1 MVRPTKVTS
10 ELEHDVVAATHRE
23 DTALRIETAPSSQCG
38 LVMDGSGVCVLSYAR
53 TMRLFR
59 VDKRLNYG
67 RQCMKDL
74 LAEAAPFSQIL
85 DIGAGSGD
93 DLLASRTVCPG
104 ASLFAVDFSD
114 AAATALRARGVD
126 AIAMNVEE
134 DLMPYRAEAFGVVIS
149 NQTFEHAKDL
159 HWILHQVA
167 TVLEVG
173 GSFIVGVPNL
183 ASFHNRFLLLAG
195 SQPTCIRSVGPHV
208 RGFTTQDL
216 RDLVEIPWAGGM
228 RLASCRGANFYPF
241 PPTLARPLA
250 KIWPSAAWAVF
261 LRFEKS
267 RPYDGEYLSW
277 LIDQQFETSFRSGPR
292 NR

>member
-1 MVRPTKVTS
+1 VSASTLRRCRAS
-10 ELEHDVVAATHRE
+10 ES
-23 DTALRIETAPSSQCG
+23 IETAPSSHCDPVLVAVMGGRVDCALNNG
-38 LVMDGSGVCVLSYAR
+38 LDV
-53 TMRLFR
+53 RLFR

-67 RQCMKDL
+67 CQCVTDL
-74 LAEAAPFSQIL
+74 IAEAAPFSSIL

-104 ASLFAVDFSD
+104 ASLFAVELSD
-114 AAATALRARGVD
+114 AAARALSAQGID
-126 AIAMNVEE
+126 AVAMNVEE
-134 DLMPYRAEAFGVVIS
+134 DLMPYRAESFGVVIS
-149 NQTFEHAKDL
+149 NQTFEYVKDL

-228 RLASCRGANFYPF
+228 RLASSRGANFYPF

-250 KIWPSAAWAVF
+250 KVWPSAAWAVF

-277 LIDQQFETSFRSGPR
+277 LLDQQFETSFRSGPR